1 MTDLDQNNGMPNAP
15 ADGGKKPAP
24 TVDLSAPY
32 RGVDMTSGRKRS
44 SALPVVL
51 FLLAGT
57 AGGYFFGGN
66 IVDMLPKDS
75 TSVPVAESETPQD
88 LAPPVS
94 DMAGPAASM
103 TDPAASV
110 ADPAASMAGADP
122 APLPGDIAPPAD
134 LTVADGA
141 IPAAP
146 EATMPPPDGTVLT
159 APDGTAS
166 AVPAVS
172 PVTDAALAAPP
183 DDLPMPQNAN
193 DGSQPA
199 APATDTAQADDAGK
213 TAPTAAEMAIVQNGA
228 VMDQLS
234 QPNGA
239 QIVAQAMPDA
249 VPALP
254 SGQVQDAIVR
264 PLPKQYLI
272 VKKNHDAEDIDS
284 RLTSARQALV
294 QHRNSAALELF
305 NELYKDYPRDRRVLM
320 GRAVAL
326 QKLNDYGG
334 ALAAY
339 EEVLNVEPQNLE
351 ALTNMLG
358 LLKAQDPALA
368 VQKLGELQEAYPY
381 NADIAA
387 QLAVAHAGQG
397 SYQEAQRYL
406 DLADALKPGSASVLY
421 NRAVLYDKM
430 GRRTEAADLY
440 RRIVRMSTE
449 GKLDQSL
456 PIEAIKSRLATMR

>member
-1 MTDLDQNNGMPNAP
+1 MMDNNQNNGMPNTP
-15 ADGGKKPAP
+15 ADGGKKPAAP
-24 TVDLSAPY
+24 VDLSAPY
-32 RGVDMTSGRKRS
+32 RGVDMSSGRKRS
-44 SALPVVL
+44 AVLPVML
-51 FLLAGT
+51 LLLAGT

-66 IVDMLPKDS
+66 IMGMLSSGTP
-75 TSVPVAESETPQD
+75 PAQLAETDTAQD
-88 LAPPVS
+88 LAAPATDA
-94 DMAGPAASM
+94 DMAAVS
-103 TDPAASV
+103 DPAAPPSDT
-110 ADPAASMAGADP
+110 A
-122 APLPGDIAPPAD
+122 APLPSDIAPPDTLAASTTD
-134 LTVADGA
+134 QMSPVAATV
-141 IPAAP
+141 
-146 EATMPPPDGTVLT
+146 DGTV
-159 APDGTAS
+159 PDAAATDA
-166 AVPAVS
+166 AAPAVT
-172 PVTDAALAAPP
+172 PVTDTALAAPP

-193 DGSQPA
+193 DGSQPVV
-199 APATDTAQADDAGK
+199 ATDTAAQNSAAP
-213 TAPTAAEMAIVQNGA
+213 TPTAAEMAIVQNGA

-234 QPNGA
+234 QPNNA
-239 QIVAQAMPDA
+239 QIVPQGTPNA
-249 VPALP
+249 VPVLP
-254 SGQVQDAIVR
+254 AGQAQEAIVR

-272 VKKNHDAEDIDS
+272 VKKNRDAEDIDS

-339 EEVLNVEPQNLE
+339 EEVLGVEPQNLE

-406 DLADALKPGSASVLY
+406 DLADALKPGSASVMY
-421 NRAVLYDKM
+421 NKAVLYDKM

-449 GKLDQSL
+449 GRLDQSL
-456 PIEAIKSRLATMR
+456 PIDAIKSRLATMR

>member
-51 FLLAGT
+51 LLLAGT

-66 IVDMLPKDS
+66 LVDMLPKDS
-75 TSVPVAESETPQD
+75 APVPVAESEATQD
-88 LAPPVS
+88 LAPPAS
-94 DMAGPAASM
+94 DVAGV
-103 TDPAASV
+103 TDPAV
-110 ADPAASMAGADP
+110 PATGTDA
-122 APLPGDIAPPAD
+122 APLPGDFTPPAD
-134 LTVADGA
+134 LAAADGTVT
-141 IPAAP
+141 AAP
-146 EATMPPPDGTVLT
+146 EGTMP
-159 APDGTAS
+159 APDGTAPATS
-166 AVPAVS
+166 AVA

-193 DGSQPA
+193 DGTQPA
-199 APATDTAQADDAGK
+199 APATDTMSADGAGK
-213 TAPTAAEMAIVQNGA
+213 KAPTAAEMAIVQNGA

-239 QIVAQAMPDA
+239 QIVAQGMPNAM
-249 VPALP
+249 PALP
-254 SGQVQDAIVR
+254 AGQAQDAIVR

-339 EEVLNVEPQNLE
+339 EEVLGVEPQNLE

-406 DLADALKPGSASVLY
+406 DLADALKPGSASVMY

-456 PIEAIKSRLATMR
+456 PIEAIKNRLATMR